1 MFSKISSITF
11 GLLAFA
17 VTSSL
22 ADHWIT
28 VVNNC
33 GSTVNPT
40 VVDTSCTYSASR
52 CGQTSTYGGPWSQT
66 IGAGGSAIFK
76 LPNNFVG
83 RIFDSYSGGCGSD
96 GWDCSLLEYNFDNGD
111 SATDQSYDLSN
122 IQGFTR
128 GQMAVPY
135 PSNTGCLTKTC
146 FTSGCDASQAYP
158 VGDEG
163 DNAANTSCGSAD
175 LGIALYY
182 CAA

>member
-1 MFSKISSITF
+1 MCSRIVPLCLEKRMIRHCGSSSPTELDPASGRASNDISYIIVRCIWTPFVQARHRLCLLVFTLSKPLYTTFLQSKMFSKISSITF

-40 VVDTSCTYSASR
+40 VVDTSCTYSAAR
-52 CGQTSTYGGPWSQT
+52 CGQTNTYGGPWSQT
-66 IGAGGSAIFK
+66 IGPGGSAIFK

-96 GWDCSLLEYNFDNGD
+96 GWDCSLLEY
-111 SATDQSYDLSN
+111 
-122 IQGFTR
+122 
-128 GQMAVPY
+128 
-135 PSNTGCLTKTC
+135 K
-146 FTSGCDASQAYP
+146 
-158 VGDEG
+158 
-163 DNAANTSCGSAD
+163 
-175 LGIALYY
+175 
-182 CAA
+182 